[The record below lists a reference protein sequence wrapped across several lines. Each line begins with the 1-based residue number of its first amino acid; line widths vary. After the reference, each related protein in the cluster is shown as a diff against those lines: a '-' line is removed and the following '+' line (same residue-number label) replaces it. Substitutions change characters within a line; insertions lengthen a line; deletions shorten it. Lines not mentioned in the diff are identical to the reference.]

1 MEEVDDR
8 FYNIISTYYQGAYM
22 GDIVGTNTCR
32 VSLDVNRPKMDI
44 MWLGK
49 TRLGHSSSTV
59 PSDNRATICSPLL
72 GFTQ

>member
-22 GDIVGTNTCR
+22 GDIV
-32 VSLDVNRPKMDI
+32 SLDVNCPKMDI
-44 MWLGK
+44 MWPGK
-49 TRLGHSSSTV
+49 TRLGYSSSTV